1 MTSGRHD
8 SAESGT
14 RHDFAKSY
22 EEIHGG
28 FFWGQQRRR
37 KWKSGRRGRIARKL
51 RRREWLPGTN
61 GAPTMQEQS
70 STMAHRSARRSKLIR
85 VGSKIQEMKWPRG
98 LSCKR
103 NRTKKRQDFS
113 KIIPTSPFSP
123 AIGWK

>member
-70 STMAHRSARRSKLIR
+70 STMAHRSARPSEWTKMVFLMSATRW
-85 VGSKIQEMKWPRG
+85 ERG
-98 LSCKR
+98 R
-103 NRTKKRQDFS
+103 
-113 KIIPTSPFSP
+113 
-123 AIGWK
+123 